1 MLSLVTALESNE
13 LSRLE
18 TPPDRSLDGAGDDDA
33 LIDYLNA
40 RFGNLVGAEAREVSK
55 TLVRQALNPRCLTAL
70 FANSDGPWPPLNA
83 VPLIT
88 SAADEHARLR
98 ALDEAVAAGTD
109 NLIALLLRY
118 NKEGTGD
125 DYALA
130 WAAFFSD
137 FYVSRPGDMTLPAS
151 PLAQA
156 FLLLH
161 SANTKWARL
170 RDDGTTF
177 FDKEG
182 LSDSAS
188 RAVFKKTDAF
198 QDLFERARA
207 PFLADPSGRQPALLT
222 DRMRDRLADA
232 RALADNPT
240 GSVTA
245 AAARLL
251 QDHLPHVTGYARLP
265 LEGADADAL
274 VELCKGV
281 AAAGIDPVD
290 FLAQRFPRTRFVDL
304 FGAAASAPGALV
316 LPPVPVDATKT
327 TMAERLLGA
336 CRSMT
341 EDGDRRVALYMA
353 LAVFLLNGS
362 AFPAVAQ
369 SPLSDRAAEKQV
381 LQLFT
386 SAADDADDRP
396 SLEDMRHLLSA
407 LVFKLDVA
415 RRVAADQAE
424 DKLPPHLPPW
434 LEWQQKRGNRDAF
447 VFLMR

>member
-1 MLSLVTALESNE
+1 MLALVTALERNE
-13 LSRLE
+13 LSRQE
-18 TPPDRSLDGAGDDDA
+18 TPPDRSLDDAGGADDA
-33 LIDYLNA
+33 LIYYLND
-40 RFGNLVGAEAREVSK
+40 RFGKLTGAEAREVSK
-55 TLVRQALNPRCLTAL
+55 ALVRQVLNPRCLAAL

-83 VPLIT
+83 VPLIA
-88 SAADEHARLR
+88 SVADEHARLK
-98 ALDEAVAAGTD
+98 ALDEAVAAATD
-109 NLIALLLRY
+109 NLIALLLKY

-125 DYALA
+125 DYPLA

-137 FYVSRPGDMTLPAS
+137 FYVSRPGDMTLPVS

-207 PFLADPSGRQPALLT
+207 PFLADPSGRLT

-240 GSVTA
+240 GPVTA

-251 QDHLPHVTGYARLP
+251 QGHLPHVTGYVRLP

-304 FGAAASAPGALV
+304 FGATANVPGALV
-316 LPPVPVDATKT
+316 LPPVPLDATKT

-424 DKLPPHLPPW
+424 DKLPPRLPPW
-434 LEWQQKRGNRDAF
+434 LKWQQKRGNRDAF